1 VPQIFPVFLG
11 HQITEILEQPIKKQ
25 GKPKKQM
32 KKHQEKYMGHQITE
46 ILEKPIKK
54 QRKPRK

>member
-1 VPQIFPVFLG
+1 VPQKYWEYLG
-11 HQITEILEQPIKKQ
+11 HQNTEILEQPIKKQ